1 MAEIENSKQ
10 VREVT
15 ITQHRYEELLDIE
28 TRVDVVVEKIIREKY
43 MGMEDILRTLG
54 TELALQEAEE
64 IKSGQ

>member
-1 MAEIENSKQ
+1 MTEIGNSKQ

-15 ITQHRYEELLDIE
+15 ITQHRCEELLDIE

-54 TELALQEAEE
+54 TELALQGAEE